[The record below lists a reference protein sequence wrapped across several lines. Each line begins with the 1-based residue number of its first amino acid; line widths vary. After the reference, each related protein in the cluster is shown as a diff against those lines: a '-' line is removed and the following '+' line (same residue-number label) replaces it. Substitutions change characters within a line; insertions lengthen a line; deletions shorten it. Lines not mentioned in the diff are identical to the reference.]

1 MGDGG
6 RHAPGPGAPRVE
18 VLLDGTGT
26 GVAVLGVTIPAGAG
40 MPRHDHGPSS
50 VVLVPLVGSL
60 VVGDGEGDPVELS
73 AGTIGAIDV
82 GEQVQVK
89 NSGEGEARV
98 LVVLSPPDFVES
110 VEAWPGTPQERRAGS

>member
-1 MGDGG
+1 MGDSE
-6 RHAPGPGAPRVE
+6 RHGPGPGGPQVE
-18 VLLDGTGT
+18 VLLDGAGT

-50 VVLVPLVGSL
+50 VVLVPLAGS
-60 VVGDGEGDPVELS
+60 VSVGDGEGDPVELPVGTV
-73 AGTIGAIDV
+73 GTIGV
-82 GEQVQVK
+82 GEQVRLE

-110 VEAWPGTPQERRAGS
+110 VRAWPTVTQ